1 MEKKLIS
8 VMLCAAMATTMFSSV
23 AVHAE
28 GDDEGEIYMFI
39 SQPEYADASQLLLMS
54 TKM

>member
-1 MEKKLIS
+1 MKKKLIS

-28 GDDEGEIYMFI
+28 GDDEYVYLPAGVCRCHHNSY
-39 SQPEYADASQLLLMS
+39 
-54 TKM
+54 